1 MKDFINKL
9 YRNHS
14 LIYKGL
20 LFICTTILIVYLF
33 PKTGKFKYN
42 FERGKPW
49 QSENLYAP
57 FNFAIKKSN
66 EEIAIEK
73 KTISDHSTLFFTV
86 DSAIENEV
94 NNLFESSFKIAFSD
108 SIPKLKRNILF
119 KAGEK
124 IINELYVFGVLSE
137 NYNFP
142 ENKTVIILE
151 DRIEKHTTKFA
162 DLIDQEEVS
171 SIINK
176 VLIEEKLST
185 YKTEFTSLFFDLI
198 QPNLTYDKSFTD
210 KVLNEDLN
218 KIAYTR
224 GSIEKETLIISKGE
238 IVEGNKYQ
246 VLESLKSE
254 YESQIWNASNYNWI
268 LFAYT
273 LLVSLA
279 LLMLL
284 LFLRKYRLDV
294 FENNTKVT
302 FIFFN
307 IFIQ

>member
-1 MKDFINKL
+1 MSDFVNKL

-20 LFICTTILIVYLF
+20 LFIFTTFLIVYLF

-73 KTISDHSTLFFTV
+73 KTISDHSTLFFAV
-86 DSAIENEV
+86 DAAIENEV

-108 SIPKLKRNILF
+108 SIPKLKLNILF

-162 DLIDQEEVS
+162 DLINQEEVS

-176 VLIEEKLST
+176 VLVEENLSA

-198 QPNLTYDKSFTD
+198 Q
-210 KVLNEDLN
+210 
-218 KIAYTR
+218 
-224 GSIEKETLIISKGE
+224 
-238 IVEGNKYQ
+238 
-246 VLESLKSE
+246 
-254 YESQIWNASNYNWI
+254 
-268 LFAYT
+268 
-273 LLVSLA
+273 
-279 LLMLL
+279 
-284 LFLRKYRLDV
+284 
-294 FENNTKVT
+294 
-302 FIFFN
+302 
-307 IFIQ
+307 